1 MKYILSIDQGTTGS
15 RAYLFDKPGRIVS
28 SAYKEFRQIYPREGW
43 VEHDPDEIWRSVE
56 YVVKQALSRKR
67 IKPSDIVAIGITNQR
82 ETTILW
88 DRKTGKP
95 VYNAIVWQCR
105 RTAAICE
112 GLKKKGYSELFRKKT
127 GLVIDA
133 YFSATKIKWLLGD
146 VPLGQGPRRGDTL
159 RARAGKGE
167 LCFGTV
173 DTWLIWK
180 LTGGKVHATDYTN
193 ASRTMIFNIKEKK
206 WDDQLL
212 KILKIPK
219 AILPKV
225 KASSSIFGYTAKNSC
240 GLPAGIPISGVA
252 GDQQAA
258 LFGQGCFAAG
268 EMKNT
273 YGTGCFL
280 LLNTGNKFMISNK
293 GLLTTLACDAKGVP
307 CYAQEGAIFITG
319 AAVQWLRDELKIIE
333 TAAETEQWAKKVPDT
348 GGVYFVPAFV
358 GLGAPYWDPHARGT
372 LTGITRGT
380 SRPHIIR
387 ATLEAIA
394 YQVKDIVDLMEKET
408 GNRLKYL
415 RVDGGA
421 CRNNFLMQF
430 QADILG
436 IKIVRPMITETT
448 AKGAAMLAGLA
459 VGFWKNAAELKM
471 TLAIEETFSPR
482 MKDKARKA
490 LYSGWLAA
498 VRKARSV

>member
-1 MKYILSIDQGTTGS
+1 MKYILAIDQGTTGS
-15 RAYLFDKPGRIVS
+15 RAYIFNKSGRIVS
-28 SAYKEFRQIYPREGW
+28 SAYKEIRQIYPAASGGGW

-56 YVVKQALSRKR
+56 SVTRQAFSQKN
-67 IKPSDIVAIGITNQR
+67 IKPTDIIAIGITNQR
-82 ETTILW
+82 ETAILW
-88 DRKTGKP
+88 DRKTGKL
-95 VYNAIVWQCR
+95 VHNAIVWQCR
-105 RTAAICE
+105 RTTGICDK
-112 GLKKKGYSELFRKKT
+112 LKKEGYTGLFQKKT

-133 YFSATKIKWLLGD
+133 YFSGTKIKWLLDNIKG
-146 VPLGQGPRRGDTL
+146 LRR
-159 RARAGKGE
+159 RAEAGE
-167 LCFGTV
+167 ICFGTI

-193 ASRTMIFNIKEKK
+193 ASRTLIFNIKDKK

-212 KILKIPK
+212 KILKIPT
-219 AILPKV
+219 AILPEV
-225 KASSSIFGYTAKNSC
+225 RASSSIFGKVAKNACRLVS
-240 GLPAGIPISGVA
+240 GTPIAGDA

-280 LLNTGNKFMISNK
+280 LLNTGKRFTLSKK
-293 GLLTTLACDAKGVP
+293 GLLTTLACDMHGAP
-307 CYAQEGAIFITG
+307 CYALEGAVFIAG
-319 AAVQWLRDELKIIE
+319 AAVQWLRDELKLVRS
-333 TAAETEQWAKKVPDT
+333 AAETEEWAKKVPDT

-358 GLGAPYWDPHARGT
+358 GLGAPYWDSRARGT

-380 SRPHIIR
+380 SRPHVIR

-394 YQVKDIVDLMEKET
+394 YQVKDIADIMQEET
-408 GNRLKYL
+408 GRKLKSL

-421 CRNNFLMQF
+421 CRNDFLMQF
-430 QADILG
+430 QADMLG
-436 IKIVRPMITETT
+436 VKIVRPKITETT

-459 VGFWKNAAELKM
+459 VGFWKTAAELKK
-471 TLAIEETFSPR
+471 TLAIEKTFSPSIKNR
-482 MKDKARKA
+482 ARRT
-490 LYSGWLAA
+490 LYAGWSSA

>member
-15 RAYLFDKPGRIVS
+15 RAYLFDKSGRIVS

-56 YVVKQALSRKR
+56 YVVKQALSKKN
-67 IKPSDIVAIGITNQR
+67 IKPSDIAAIGITNQR

-95 VYNAIVWQCR
+95 VHNAIVWQCR
-105 RTAAICE
+105 RTAGICDK
-112 GLKKKGYSELFRKKT
+112 LKKDGYAELFRKKT

-133 YFSATKIKWLLGD
+133 YFSGTKIKWLLDNVKG
-146 VPLGQGPRRGDTL
+146 L
-159 RARAGKGE
+159 RARAERGHI
-167 LCFGTV
+167 CFGTV

-193 ASRTMIFNIKEKK
+193 ASRTLIFNIKEKK
-206 WDDQLL
+206 WDDRLL

-219 AILPKV
+219 AILPRV
-225 KASSSIFGYTAKNSC
+225 QASSSIFGKTANNAC
-240 GLPAGIPISGVA
+240 GLVPGIPISGDA

-258 LFGQGCFAAG
+258 LFGQGCFSAG

-280 LLNTGNKFMISNK
+280 LLNTGKKFMLSDK
-293 GLLTTLACDAKGVP
+293 GLLTTLACDAHGAP
-307 CYAQEGAIFITG
+307 CYAQEGAIFIAG
-319 AAVQWLRDELKIIE
+319 AAVQWLRDGLKVIE
-333 TAAETEQWAKKVPDT
+333 TAAETEQWARKVPDT

-380 SRPHIIR
+380 GRPHIIR
-387 ATLEAIA
+387 ATLEAIT
-394 YQVKDIVDLMEKET
+394 YHVKDIVDLMEAET
-408 GNRLKYL
+408 GHTLKSL
-415 RVDGGA
+415 KVDGGA
-421 CRNNFLMQF
+421 CCNNFLMQF

-436 IKIVRPMITETT
+436 IKIVRPLITETT

-459 VGFWKNAAELKM
+459 VGFWKSSAELKK
-471 TLAIEETFSPR
+471 TLSMEEIFSPR
-482 MKDKARKA
+482 MKDKTRKD
-490 LYSGWLAA
+490 LYAGWLAA
-498 VRKARSV
+498 VRKARSA

>member
-1 MKYILSIDQGTTGS
+1 MKYILAIDQGTTGS
-15 RAYLFDKPGRIVS
+15 RAYIFDKSGHIVS

-56 YVVKQALSRKR
+56 YVVKNALSLKN
-67 IKPSDIVAIGITNQR
+67 IKPSDIAAIGITNQR

-88 DRKTGKP
+88 DRKSGRP
-95 VYNAIVWQCR
+95 VHNAIVWQCR
-105 RTAAICE
+105 RTAGICDK
-112 GLKKKGYSELFRKKT
+112 LKKEGYTGLFQKKT

-133 YFSATKIKWLLGD
+133 YFSGTKIKWLLDNVKG
-146 VPLGQGPRRGDTL
+146 LRG
-159 RARAGKGE
+159 RAEAGE
-167 LCFGTV
+167 ICFGTV

-193 ASRTMIFNIKEKK
+193 ASRTLIFNIKDKK

-219 AILPKV
+219 AILPEV
-225 KASSSIFGYTAKNSC
+225 RASSSIFGNIAKNTC
-240 GLPAGIPISGVA
+240 GLVSGMPIAGDA

-280 LLNTGNKFMISNK
+280 LLNTGKRFMLSGK
-293 GLLTTLACDAKGVP
+293 GLLTTLACDIHGKP
-307 CYAQEGAIFITG
+307 CYALEGAVFIAG
-319 AAVQWLRDELKIIE
+319 AAVQWLRDELKIIK
-333 TAAETEQWAKKVPDT
+333 TAAETEDWAKKVPDT

-358 GLGAPYWDPHARGT
+358 GLGAPYWDSRARGT

-380 SRPHIIR
+380 GRPHIIR

-394 YQVKDIVDLMEKET
+394 YQVKDIADIMQKET
-408 GNRLKYL
+408 GHRLKSL

-421 CRNNFLMQF
+421 CRNDLLMQF
-430 QADILG
+430 QADMLG
-436 IKIVRPMITETT
+436 VKIVRPKITETT

-459 VGFWKNAAELKM
+459 VGFWKTAAELKK
-471 TLAIEETFSPR
+471 TLAIEKTFSPR
-482 MKDKARKA
+482 IKNTARKA
-490 LYSGWLAA
+490 LYAGWSSA
-498 VRKARSV
+498 VRKARSA

>member
-1 MKYILSIDQGTTGS
+1 MQYILSIDQGTTGS
-15 RAYLFDKPGRIVS
+15 RAYIFDKPGRIVS

-56 YVVKQALSRKR
+56 FVVKQALSRKN
-67 IKPSDIVAIGITNQR
+67 IKPSDIAAIGITNQR

-88 DRKTGKP
+88 EKKTGKP
-95 VYNAIVWQCR
+95 VHNAIVWQCR
-105 RTAAICE
+105 RTAAMCDK
-112 GLKKKGYSELFRKKT
+112 LKKDGYSEIFRKKT

-146 VPLGQGPRRGDTL
+146 APLGDTL
-159 RARAGKGE
+159 RRRAE
-167 LCFGTV
+167 RDEICFGTV

-180 LTGGKVHATDYTN
+180 LTGGRVHATDYTN

-212 KILKIPK
+212 RILKIPK
-219 AILPKV
+219 AILPEV
-225 KASSSIFGYTAKNSC
+225 KPSSSIFGRTASNVC
-240 GLPAGIPISGVA
+240 GLVPGIPITGVA

-258 LFGQGCFAAG
+258 LFGQGCFTAG

-280 LLNTGNKFMISNK
+280 LLNTGKKFTLSKK
-293 GLLTTLACDAKGVP
+293 GLLTTLACDTRGAP
-307 CYAQEGAIFITG
+307 CYAQEGAVFITG
-319 AAVQWLRDELKIIE
+319 AAVQWLRDELKIIK
-333 TAAETEQWAKKVPDT
+333 TAAETEKWAKRAKDT

-358 GLGAPYWDPHARGT
+358 GLGAPYWDSRARGT

-380 SRPHIIR
+380 GRPHIIR

-394 YQVKDIVDLMEKET
+394 YQVKDIVDIMEEET
-408 GNRLKYL
+408 GNRLKSL

-421 CRNNFLMQF
+421 CRNDLLMQF
-430 QADILG
+430 QADMLG
-436 IKIVRPMITETT
+436 VKIVRPSITETT

-459 VGFWKNAAELKM
+459 VGFWKSPAELRKTLAAER
-471 TLAIEETFSPR
+471 TFSPR
-482 MKDKARKA
+482 MKNKTRDA
-490 LYSGWLAA
+490 LYAGWLAA
-498 VRKARSV
+498 VKKARSA

>member
-1 MKYILSIDQGTTGS
+1 MQYILSIDQGTTGS
-15 RAYLFDKPGRIVS
+15 RAYIFDKPGRIVS

-56 YVVKQALSRKR
+56 FVVKQALSRKN
-67 IKPSDIVAIGITNQR
+67 IKPSDIAAIGITNQR

-88 DRKTGKP
+88 DKKTGKP
-95 VYNAIVWQCR
+95 VHNAIVWQCR
-105 RTAAICE
+105 RTAAMCDK
-112 GLKKKGYSELFRKKT
+112 LKKDGYSEIFRKKT

-146 VPLGQGPRRGDTL
+146 APLGDTL
-159 RARAGKGE
+159 RRRAE
-167 LCFGTV
+167 RDEICFGTV

-180 LTGGKVHATDYTN
+180 LTGGRVHATDYTN

-212 KILKIPK
+212 RILKIPK
-219 AILPKV
+219 AILPEV
-225 KASSSIFGYTAKNSC
+225 KPSSSIFGRTASNVC
-240 GLPAGIPISGVA
+240 GLVPGIPITGVA

-258 LFGQGCFAAG
+258 LFGQGCFTAG
-268 EMKNT
+268 GMKNT

-280 LLNTGNKFMISNK
+280 LLNTGKKFTLSKK
-293 GLLTTLACDAKGVP
+293 GLLTTLACDTRGAP
-307 CYAQEGAIFITG
+307 CYAQEGAVFITG
-319 AAVQWLRDELKIIE
+319 AAVQWLRDELKIIK
-333 TAAETEQWAKKVPDT
+333 TAAETEKWAKRAKDT

-358 GLGAPYWDPHARGT
+358 GLGAPYWDSRARGT

-380 SRPHIIR
+380 GRPHIIR

-394 YQVKDIVDLMEKET
+394 YQVKDIVDIMEEET
-408 GNRLKYL
+408 GNRLKSL

-421 CRNNFLMQF
+421 CRNDLLMQF
-430 QADILG
+430 QADMLG
-436 IKIVRPMITETT
+436 VKIVRPSITETT

-459 VGFWKNAAELKM
+459 VGFWKSPAELRKTLAAER
-471 TLAIEETFSPR
+471 TFSPR
-482 MKDKARKA
+482 MKNKTRDA
-490 LYSGWLAA
+490 LYAGWLAA
-498 VRKARSV
+498 VKKARSA

>member
-15 RAYLFDKPGRIVS
+15 RAYIFDKPGRIVS

-56 YVVKQALSRKR
+56 FVVKQALSRKN
-67 IKPSDIVAIGITNQR
+67 IKPSDIAAIGITNQR

-88 DRKTGKP
+88 DKKTGKP
-95 VYNAIVWQCR
+95 VHNAIVWQCR
-105 RTAAICE
+105 RTAAMCDK
-112 GLKKKGYSELFRKKT
+112 LKKDGYSEIFRKKT

-146 VPLGQGPRRGDTL
+146 APLGDTL
-159 RARAGKGE
+159 RRRAE
-167 LCFGTV
+167 RDEICFGTV

-180 LTGGKVHATDYTN
+180 LTGGRVHATDYTN
-193 ASRTMIFNIKEKK
+193 ASRTLIFNIKEKK

-212 KILKIPK
+212 RILKIPK
-219 AILPKV
+219 AILPEV
-225 KASSSIFGYTAKNSC
+225 KPSSSIFCRTASNVC
-240 GLPAGIPISGVA
+240 GLVPGIPITGVA

-258 LFGQGCFAAG
+258 LFGQGCFTAG

-280 LLNTGNKFMISNK
+280 LLNTGKKFTLSKK
-293 GLLTTLACDAKGVP
+293 GLLTTLACDTRGAP
-307 CYAQEGAIFITG
+307 CYAQEGAVFIAG
-319 AAVQWLRDELKIIE
+319 AAVQWLRDELKIIK
-333 TAAETEQWAKKVPDT
+333 TAAETEQWAKKVKDT

-358 GLGAPYWDPHARGT
+358 GLGAPYWDSRARGT

-380 SRPHIIR
+380 GRPHIIR

-394 YQVKDIVDLMEKET
+394 YQVKDIVDIMEEET
-408 GNRLKYL
+408 GNRLKSL

-421 CRNNFLMQF
+421 CRNDLLMQF
-430 QADILG
+430 QADMLG
-436 IKIVRPMITETT
+436 VKIVRPSITETT

-459 VGFWKNAAELKM
+459 VGFWKSPAELRKTLAAER
-471 TLAIEETFSPR
+471 TFSPR
-482 MKDKARKA
+482 MKNKTRDA
-490 LYSGWLAA
+490 LYAGWLAA
-498 VRKARSV
+498 VKKARSA